1 MDKWFGLIDIIDEIK
16 KYDSKQA
23 QVLPV
28 YKKIDSV
35 LEKET
40 FFLLSVKSK
49 IAKNCLKRP
58 DFDQEE
64 RLSDK
69 PFTREIPEGRKI
81 LPRIRN
87 RFSIYDDAEQGLSNW
102 FRKSTQENI
111 YLRKHSFS
119 NGRMKFKIEL
129 KKEIVLED
137 LRITKRKGLFCFDIF
152 RFSEKPLNEINC
164 PKVDEVVRGNNY
176 IYETF
181 FRTNS
186 MVRSS
191 RFRMNSV
198 SSIMGKVLL

>member
-1 MDKWFGLIDIIDEIK
+1 MSGLFGGG
-16 KYDSKQA
+16 SPA
-23 QVLPV
+23 PAPAGPT
-28 YKKIDSV
+28 SG
-35 LEKET
+35 T
-40 FFLLSVKSK
+40 TTT
-49 IAKNCLKRP
+49 
-58 DFDQEE
+58 
-64 RLSDK
+64 
-69 PFTREIPEGRKI
+69 FTREAPEGRKI

-111 YLRKHSFS
+111 YLRKHTFS
-119 NGRMKFKIEL
+119 EGRMKLKIEL

-137 LRITKRKGLFCFDIF
+137 LRITKRKGLFCFDVF

-164 PKVDEVVRGNNY
+164 RKVGEVVQGDNY

-186 MVRSS
+186 IDRSF

-198 SSIMGKVLL
+198 SYIQGKVLI